1 MKEKKMTF
9 TVENRVA
16 IVTGGAQGIGKSIAL
31 ELAKAGADIIIADTN
46 ADGIEVT
53 IKEIE
58 NIGRKSL
65 GVVCNIAN
73 AEEVTNLIDL
83 SNEKFKR
90 IDILVNNAGI
100 TRDTLMMRMD
110 EKDWDLVMDVNLK
123 GPFLLT
129 KAASQI
135 MIRQRYGRIINMASV
150 VGLMGNAGQVNYSA
164 SKGGLIAFTKSV
176 AKELASRNITCNAIA
191 PGFIETRMTEK
202 LDDKVRENYMSVIP
216 LRRFGKPEDI
226 AALVLFLAS
235 ENSSYI
241 TGQVVGVD
249 GGMFMR

>member
-46 ADGIEVT
+46 ADGIEIT

-58 NIGRKSL
+58 SIGRKSL
-65 GVVCNIAN
+65 GVVCNVAN
-73 AEEVTNLIDL
+73 AEDVNKLINL

-135 MIRQRYGRIINMASV
+135 MMRQRYGRIINMASV

-235 ENSSYI
+235 ENSGYI

>member
-1 MKEKKMTF
+1 MTF

-16 IVTGGAQGIGKSIAL
+16 IITGGAQGIGKSIAL
-31 ELAKAGADIIIADTN
+31 ELAKAGANIVIADTN
-46 ADGIEVT
+46 AEGIELT

-58 NIGRKSL
+58 SIGRKSL
-65 GVVCNIAN
+65 GVVCNVAN
-73 AEEVTNLIDL
+73 AEEVNKLINI
-83 SNEKFKR
+83 SNETFKK

-135 MIRQRYGRIINMASV
+135 MMRQRYGRIINMASV

-164 SKGGLIAFTKSV
+164 SKGGLVAFTKSV

-191 PGFIETRMTEK
+191 PGFIETLMTEK
-202 LDDKVRENYMSVIP
+202 LDEKVRENYMSVIP

-241 TGQVVGVD
+241 TGQVIGVD

>member
-16 IVTGGAQGIGKSIAL
+16 IITGGAQGIGKSIAL
-31 ELAKAGADIIIADTN
+31 ELAKAGANIVIADTN
-46 ADGIEVT
+46 AEGIELT

-58 NIGRKSL
+58 SIGRKSL
-65 GVVCNIAN
+65 GVVCNVAN
-73 AEEVTNLIDL
+73 AEEVNKLINI
-83 SNEKFKR
+83 SNETFKK

-135 MIRQRYGRIINMASV
+135 MMRQRYGRIINMASV

-164 SKGGLIAFTKSV
+164 SKGGLVAFTKSV

-191 PGFIETRMTEK
+191 PGFIETLMTEK
-202 LDDKVRENYMSVIP
+202 LDEKVRENYMSVIP

-241 TGQVVGVD
+241 TGQVIGVD

>member
-46 ADGIEVT
+46 ADGIEIT

-58 NIGRKSL
+58 SIGRKSL
-65 GVVCNIAN
+65 GVVCNVAN
-73 AEEVTNLIDL
+73 AEDVNKLINL

-235 ENSSYI
+235 ENSGYI